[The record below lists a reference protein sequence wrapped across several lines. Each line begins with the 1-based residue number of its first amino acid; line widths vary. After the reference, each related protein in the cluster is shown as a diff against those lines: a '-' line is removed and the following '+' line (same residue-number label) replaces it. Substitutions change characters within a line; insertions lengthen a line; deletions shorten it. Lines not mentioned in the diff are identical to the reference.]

1 MKTQAVFFK
10 SHIAH
15 VRPMFE
21 SSWGAM
27 LAAFSVILEQTDDD
41 KQVCFFNT
49 LLSHRRTI
57 ICIIKHAHVRSM
69 FEGS

>member
-41 KQVCFFNT
+41 KQVCFSMMPETHT
-49 LLSHRRTI
+49 LKFSLSLSQ
-57 ICIIKHAHVRSM
+57 KQ
-69 FEGS
+69 EK